1 MTPDA
6 PLLWTWWVGS
16 AAVWV
21 GLSLLVRRRAT
32 LPVRAAP
39 WIILTVAAGARL
51 IAALTL
57 PPMLSDDLWRYLHD
71 GQTLA
76 HGDNPY
82 AQSPLIVMDGA
93 QTAGEADSAAWL
105 HRINNPELV
114 TIYQPTSQYAFAA
127 FTWLHETLT
136 RRPCVPRFHGDAT
149 YRLAFA
155 TCDLLIVVLLLRQ
168 LRRLGRSPWW
178 AVIYAWNPLAISE
191 TAWSG
196 HQEPLGIV
204 LLVLALQLGQ
214 GAWRSWAATLG
225 AGVALGLA
233 AGVKPVVLPVAL
245 PLAWAMRRQPGRV
258 AAAGGACLATLALL
272 YGPFLIMDGGMTG
285 MWETSRYFVATW
297 RFNGTLHPLAERLA
311 GSKTA
316 ADGLAAAAL
325 VGVLVAAM
333 LLHRV
338 PWRAATTYFFALIC
352 LSSTA
357 HPWYLLW
364 ALALLPVAW
373 AAGRTVVGPAVWVA
387 SLTLAW
393 SYAAWLNL
401 AAGGEY
407 QLAAGELTA
416 VWVPIYAALA
426 AGAWVLW
433 TGTLRRRRRVRRR
446 IARSLEQPPAP
457 PPPTPPPNLTE
468 QK

>member
-6 PLLWTWWVGS
+6 PLLWTWWIGS
-16 AAVWV
+16 IAVWV
-21 GLSLLVRRRAT
+21 GLSVLVRRRAT
-32 LPVRAAP
+32 LPRRAAP
-39 WIILTVAAGARL
+39 WIILGVAALAR
-51 IAALTL
+51 IVAAVAL
-57 PPMLSDDLWRYLHD
+57 PPVLSDDIWRYLHD
-71 GQTLA
+71 GRTLA
-76 HGDNPY
+76 GGDNPY
-82 AQSPLIVMDGA
+82 ARAPLEVIETARV
-93 QTAGEADSAAWL
+93 AGEDDSAVWL
-105 HRINNPELV
+105 NRINNPELV

-127 FTWLHETLT
+127 ITWLHETIT
-136 RRPCVPRFHGDAT
+136 GRPCVPYFFGDIT
-149 YRLAFA
+149 YRLAFTA
-155 TCDLLIVVLLLRQ
+155 CDLLIVVLLLRQ

-204 LLVLALQLGQ
+204 LLLLALQLGQ
-214 GAWRSWAATLG
+214 GAWRSWAATLA

-233 AGVKPVVLPVAL
+233 AGVKPIALPVAL
-245 PLAWAMRRQPGRV
+245 PLAWALRRQPGRV

-272 YGPFLIMDGGMTG
+272 YGPFLMMDGGLTG
-285 MWETSRYFVATW
+285 MWETSRTFVAKW
-297 RFNGTLHPLAERLA
+297 RFNGTLHPLAEGVTGSKAAADVLA
-311 GSKTA
+311 GA
-316 ADGLAAAAL
+316 VLL
-325 VGVLVAAM
+325 GVLVAAT

-338 PWRAATTYFFALIC
+338 PWRAALTYFFALIC

-401 AAGGEY
+401 AGGGEY
-407 QLAAGELTA
+407 QLAPAQLLA
-416 VWVPIYAALA
+416 VWGPIYAAIP
-426 AGAWVLW
+426 AGAWVLL
-433 TGTLRRRRRVRRR
+433 TSSRRRRRRTRRR
-446 IARSLEQPPAP
+446 LAASRTPANQTKLENDA
-457 PPPTPPPNLTE
+457 
-468 QK
+468 